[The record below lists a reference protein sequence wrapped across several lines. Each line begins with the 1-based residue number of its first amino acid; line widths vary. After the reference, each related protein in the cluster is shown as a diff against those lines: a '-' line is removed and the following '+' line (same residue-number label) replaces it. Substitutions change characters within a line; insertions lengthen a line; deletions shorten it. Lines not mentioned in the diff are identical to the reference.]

1 MTRHN
6 LQGLL
11 VAVVSFVSAASALS
25 ACGKPDA
32 PAQDVRPVR
41 TVTVEQGPGTDKQQV
56 TGEIAARNESDLG
69 FRTDGKIIER
79 PIDVGSTVKKGEL
92 LARLDPQPRQQDLLA
107 AKANYVSAQA
117 TLAKDQST
125 EVRQGKL
132 LKDGYTTQANYDDA
146 LSALRTA
153 QSQLDSASAKLRQAQ
168 DNLGYTELRA
178 DTNGVITAVNAN
190 VGQVIN
196 EGQAVV
202 RLAQPNEREA
212 VFNISD
218 AMLRASP
225 KDPPVTVALSGS
237 PSIST
242 VGSVRYVSP
251 QADPKTRTYE
261 VRVSLPNAPSEMRL
275 GSTVTG
281 TADFFTAND
290 VVQLPGGALFQQD
303 GKPAVWV
310 VDPKTETVSLKQV
323 VVERYSGDQILIAG
337 GMSRGDV
344 VVTAG
349 VQKLI
354 PGQKVRLLNTVPQ

>member
-1 MTRHN
+1 MIPRN
-6 LQGLL
+6 LPGLL
-11 VAVVSFVSAASALS
+11 VAVISAASALG
-25 ACGKPDA
+25 ACGKSDA
-32 PAQDVRPVR
+32 PTQDIRPVR
-41 TVTVEQGPGTDKQQV
+41 TVTVEQGSGADKQQV

-69 FRTDGKIIER
+69 FRTDGKIIAR
-79 PIDVGSTVKKGEL
+79 PVDVGSTVKKGDL
-92 LARLDPQPRQQDLLA
+92 LARLDPQPRQQDLQA

-117 TLAKDQST
+117 TLAKDQSA
-125 EVRQGKL
+125 EARQGKL

-153 QSQLDSASAKLRQAQ
+153 QSQLDSTSAKLRQAQ

-178 DTNGVITAVNAN
+178 DTDGVVTVVNAN
-190 VGQVIN
+190 VGQVMSQ
-196 EGQAVV
+196 GQPVV
-202 RLAQPNEREA
+202 RLAQPSEREA

-225 KDPPVTVALSGS
+225 KDPPVTVTLSGN

-242 VGSVRYVSP
+242 AGTVRYVSP

-261 VRVSLPNAPSEMRL
+261 VRVSLPNAPPEMRL
-275 GSTVTG
+275 GSTIIG
-281 TADFFTAND
+281 TADLFDAKGI
-290 VVQLPGGALFQQD
+290 VQLPGSALFQQE

-310 VDPKTETVSLKQV
+310 VDPKAETVSLKPI
-323 VVERYSGDQILIAG
+323 VVERYAGDQILVADG
-337 GMSRGDV
+337 VARGDV